1 MRRSILKK
9 YSQARLY
16 MKEMEFLFYFFK
28 KEFLPKIF
36 KLDEFPYK
44 IFTVRITFIII
55 TLIHIDIF
63 FFSFKIYTSRYSFLP
78 FLFFFLINPKYFKN
92 QNDYIPSNQSSV
104 LPV

>member
-44 IFTVRITFIII
+44 IF
-55 TLIHIDIF
+55 IDYSNYF
-63 FFSFKIYTSRYSFLP
+63 HNNYIYSYWH
-78 FLFFFLINPKYFKN
+78 FFLLF
-92 QNDYIPSNQSSV
+92 
-104 LPV
+104 

>member
-44 IFTVRITFIII
+44 IFTVRITFTII

-63 FFSFKIYTSRYSFLP
+63 FFSFKIYA
-78 FLFFFLINPKYFKN
+78 LFF
-92 QNDYIPSNQSSV
+92 SS
-104 LPV
+104 LPIFF

>member
-44 IFTVRITFIII
+44 IFTDYSNYFHNNYTYSYW
-55 TLIHIDIF
+55 H
-63 FFSFKIYTSRYSFLP
+63 FFSFFLK
-78 FLFFFLINPKYFKN
+78 FTHRVILFFPSYFF
-92 QNDYIPSNQSSV
+92 
-104 LPV
+104 